1 VITVTYF
8 VSRKGIWPVEIIY
21 VITNPED
28 SVPDLWRTQLD
39 VEWAGKT
46 RKPEVVLFRCSETV
60 GHIVGNDEYVN
71 VLFKSKLQI
80 IC

>member
-1 VITVTYF
+1 MSKLTKITRFGDSVTSYL

-46 RKPEVVLFRCSETV
+46 RKTGSSLVSV
-60 GHIVGNDEYVN
+60 
-71 VLFKSKLQI
+71 Q
-80 IC
+80 